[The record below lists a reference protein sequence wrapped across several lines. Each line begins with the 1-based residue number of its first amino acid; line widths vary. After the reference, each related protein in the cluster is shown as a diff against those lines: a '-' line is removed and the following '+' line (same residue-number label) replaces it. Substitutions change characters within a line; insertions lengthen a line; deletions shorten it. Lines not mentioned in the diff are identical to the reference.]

1 MSSDISIKVEN
12 LTKCYQI
19 YDQPRDRLKQFI
31 VPRLQGVIGQPTR
44 QYFREFWALKDVSF
58 EVKRGE
64 TVGIIGRNG
73 SGKSTLLQMICGTL
87 NPTSGSVLTQ
97 GRIAALLELGSGFNP
112 DFTGRENVY
121 MNGAVLGLSSEEIDQ
136 RFDAIAT
143 FADIGEFIEQ
153 PVKTYSSGMYVRLAF
168 AVNIVSQPE
177 IMIVDEALAVGDM
190 NFQAKCM
197 TALSRIQDAGATVLF
212 VSHDIGSLKS
222 LCSKG
227 IYLEKG
233 AIKSIGAAGLVADDY
248 VREMREE
255 MNTYVAIDAP
265 LQEEKKRDL
274 LSTTANEAVT
284 YEKFISSQEF
294 SDRVAQ
300 FRYGDGGAR
309 VTWAAILNEQ
319 LAELSSV
326 DFDQTVLI
334 RAYFESEIDSE
345 VSCHYYVM
353 DDKRNVIL
361 GADPLLMD
369 KPLLKVK
376 RGGKYI
382 VTYKTRLPVE
392 AGNYSIQFQITK
404 AAQINVSAVFLDVV
418 DNSVVFRVNQRNKY
432 RLWAKVYVEN
442 ELEVVVCV

>member
-1 MSSDISIKVEN
+1 
-12 LTKCYQI
+12 
-19 YDQPRDRLKQFI
+19 
-31 VPRLQGVIGQPTR
+31 
-44 QYFREFWALKDVSF
+44 
-58 EVKRGE
+58 
-64 TVGIIGRNG
+64 
-73 SGKSTLLQMICGTL
+73 
-87 NPTSGSVLTQ
+87 
-97 GRIAALLELGSGFNP
+97 
-112 DFTGRENVY
+112 
-121 MNGAVLGLSSEEIDQ
+121 
-136 RFDAIAT
+136 
-143 FADIGEFIEQ
+143 
-153 PVKTYSSGMYVRLAF
+153 
-168 AVNIVSQPE
+168 
-177 IMIVDEALAVGDM
+177 M